1 VIRIFQWVLGEDW
14 GVRSL
19 DGYAPADSAENRTNI
34 AMLATLFATCGSA
47 LILVALATIPLARQR
62 VPGFHLGWALA
73 LYGIP
78 VLVLT
83 PALWLTVQR
92 MPLWSP
98 HPIGVFLAGGL
109 AAQALALGPELSP
122 LSIPGY
128 IVMGMAAFIALQRRA
143 AAVQVVA
150 LATSYGVVVA
160 YQRGNAAPF
169 TRWLVLVGGM
179 VGIGGTVAWLVE
191 RVRRLAQAEQRAR
204 AAVEAAQSE
213 LAEVNRTLE
222 ERVADQV
229 EELERLGRLRR
240 FLSTPVADA
249 VLTSGDER
257 LLEPHRREIA
267 VFFCDLRG
275 FTAFAAS
282 AQPEEVL
289 GVLDEYF
296 ALLGEL
302 IQRHEATV
310 GAFTGDGLMA
320 FFNDP
325 LPCPDPAVRAITMA
339 VELQPPMESH
349 LDRWRRHGYDLGFG
363 IGIALGY
370 ASIGIV
376 GFEGRRDYSA
386 LGPVVNLAARLCG
399 EAQSGQI
406 LIDQRAHA
414 AAETRIE
421 VVQSARLAL
430 KGFRDPVPVFSVAG
444 VTSD

>member
-1 VIRIFQWVLGEDW
+1 VTKLVHWLFGDDW

-19 DGYAPADSAENRTNI
+19 DGYAPSDSAENRTNI
-34 AMLATLFATCGSA
+34 ATFGTLTATAGCA
-47 LILVALATIPLARQR
+47 LVLVALSIIPLAGQR
-62 VPGFHLGWALA
+62 IRGFHLDWALA

-83 PALWLTVQR
+83 PALWVTLQR
-92 MPLWSP
+92 VPIWWS
-98 HPIGVFLAGGL
+98 HTFGVLLAGGL
-109 AAQALALGPELSP
+109 AAQAFALGAGLSP

-128 IVMGMAAFIALQRRA
+128 IVMGMAAFIVLQRRA
-143 AAVQVVA
+143 AVVQVVA
-150 LATSYGVVVA
+150 LAISYAVVVA
-160 YQRGNAAPF
+160 YQPGNVAPA
-169 TRWLVLVGGM
+169 TRWVVLVGGM
-179 VGIGGTVAWLVE
+179 VGIGATVGRLVE
-191 RVRRLAQAEQRAR
+191 RVRNLAQAEQHAR
-204 AAVEAAQSE
+204 AEVEAAQAE

-222 ERVADQV
+222 KRVADQV
-229 EELERLGRLRR
+229 EELEGLGRLRR

-249 VLTSGDER
+249 VLSSGDES
-257 LLEPHRREIA
+257 LLEPHRRVIA

-275 FTAFAAS
+275 FTPFAAS

-289 GVLDEYF
+289 GVLDQYF
-296 ALLGEL
+296 DLLGDL
-302 IQRHEATV
+302 VRRHEATV

-325 LPCPDPAVRAITMA
+325 FPCPDPAVRAITMA
-339 VELQPPMESH
+339 VELQGPMEAH
-349 LDRWRRHGYDLGFG
+349 LARWRRQGHDLGFG

-370 ASIGIV
+370 ASIGII

-414 AAETRIE
+414 AAEGRIE
-421 VVQSARLAL
+421 VEQSGEFAL
-430 KGFRDPVPVFSVAG
+430 KGFRDPVLAFSVSN
-444 VTSD
+444 VTAR